1 MNSAAHDLVVIV
13 TGATGVAGRPT
24 CAALAAAGHRV
35 VAVGRDEAGLAQLRT
50 DRISGRVCDLTEP
63 VSVAELAGAVRQEMG
78 AIDGL
83 VHLVGGWRGGRT
95 FAANTDQDWK
105 FLSASLIDTLRH
117 VTLEL
122 HDDLLASRAGRA
134 VIVSAQAAAKPTAG
148 IANYASAK
156 AAAEAWLQ
164 ALADSLWRNQS
175 RKTIDPLPQTSA
187 AVTLVVKA
195 IGEQDGFTPPGELAT
210 RITAL
215 FDGDA
220 TELNGARI
228 DLSAGSRR

>member
-1 MNSAAHDLVVIV
+1 MNSPTRDLVVIV

-24 CAALAAAGHRV
+24 CAALAGAGHRV
-35 VAVGRDEAGLAQLRT
+35 VAVGRDEAGLAELRT
-50 DRISGRVCDLTEP
+50 ERVSGRVCDLTDP
-63 VSVAELAGAVRQEMG
+63 VSVAELAGAVREEMG

-95 FAANTDQDWK
+95 FSANTDEDWK
-105 FLSASLIDTLRH
+105 FLSANLIDTLRH

-122 HDDLLASRAGRA
+122 HDDLLVSRAGRA
-134 VIVSAQAAAKPTAG
+134 VIVSAQAAGKPTAG
-148 IANYASAK
+148 NANYATAK

-175 RKTIDPLPQTSA
+175 GERNDPLSQTSA

-195 IGEQDGFTPPGELAT
+195 IGEQEGFTPAGELAT
-210 RITAL
+210 RIAAL

-228 DLSAGSRR
+228 DLTPGP